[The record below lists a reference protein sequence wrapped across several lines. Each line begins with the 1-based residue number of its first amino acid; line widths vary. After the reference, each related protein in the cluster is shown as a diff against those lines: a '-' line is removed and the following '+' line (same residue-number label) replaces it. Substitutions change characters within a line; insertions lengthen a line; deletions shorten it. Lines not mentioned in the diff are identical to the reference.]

1 MSRRC
6 HRETIGTMLP
16 TVLIVDDHDGFRSFA
31 RTILQAEGFEV
42 VGDAGD
48 GESALDAFARLRPAV
63 VVLDIHLP
71 GIDGFEVAEQL
82 AELDE
87 PPAVVL
93 VSTRDA
99 ASLRRRLATTPARGF
114 IRKDELSGAAVAALV
129 RR

>member
-1 MSRRC
+1 
-6 HRETIGTMLP
+6 MLP

-48 GESALDAFARLRPAV
+48 GESGLDEVARLQPAV

-114 IRKDELSGAAVAALV
+114 IRKDELSGAAVAALL
-129 RR
+129 RQ